1 VTDESGRAD
10 PGLRTPGPRV
20 GVIIPAGGT
29 AHRLDGIDKPA
40 LAVGGRTILERLVAD
55 LQPLPVAVVGPRP
68 DGADWPGVVWCRED
82 PPGGGPA
89 AAVAAGLA
97 RLEGCDVVVA
107 IAGDQPFAA
116 SAVPRLLRA
125 LALDPTAEVALGV
138 DGESRD
144 QPLLAAYRADPLRAR
159 LSGPVDG
166 LPMRRLTAGLR
177 IVRVPLSRPE
187 ALDVDDAADLA
198 EARRIAPTPS
208 PSPPGKALL

>member
-1 VTDESGRAD
+1 VTDQPGRGDAAL
-10 PGLRTPGPRV
+10 GTPDPRV

-29 AHRLDGIDKPA
+29 AHRLAGIDKPA

-68 DGADWPGVVWCRED
+68 DGAEWPGVVWCRED

-166 LPMRRLTAGLR
+166 LPMRHLTTGLR
-177 IVRVPLSRPE
+177 IVRVPLSAPE

-198 EARRIAPTPS
+198 EARRIAPTT
-208 PSPPGKALL
+208 